1 MTQLGKLWAGR
12 VYGTNTGN
20 LFVEFDEVEPQVV
33 GRLRFLDALAGIAVY
48 SVKGT
53 FADRLVLTGELVQ
66 GGEPENHGT
75 LTIDA
80 RLTSDGHL
88 RGTWNS
94 TIGTGGT
101 FELLPHDLAI
111 APEQRKLDQTGPE
124 QLYTRRLT
132 LGAVKLYAND
142 VLALLQYMTEE
153 FVAPR
158 PVVAYRVRGNEVA
171 KYAADFVNEFSVI
184 GELD

>member
-20 LFVEFDEVEPQVV
+20 LFVEFDEVEAQVV

-101 FELLPHDLAI
+101 FELLPHDRRQL
-111 APEQRKLDQTGPE
+111 E
-124 QLYTRRLT
+124 QLQARLRQA
-132 LGAVKLYAND
+132 LDPAPDQLPYPLRN
-142 VLALLQYMTEE
+142 VLHGGGQR
-153 FVAPR
+153 VASDGL
-158 PVVAYRVRGNEVA
+158 PVG
-171 KYAADFVNEFSVI
+171 I
-184 GELD
+184 GDRTP